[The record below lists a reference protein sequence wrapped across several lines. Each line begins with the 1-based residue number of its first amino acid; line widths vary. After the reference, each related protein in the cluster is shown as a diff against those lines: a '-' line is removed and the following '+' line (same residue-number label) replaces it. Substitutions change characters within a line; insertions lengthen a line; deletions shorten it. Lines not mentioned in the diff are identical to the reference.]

1 VLVSLS
7 IRDFAIVRNLDL
19 SLEPGMTALT
29 GETGAGKSILI
40 DALAL
45 VLGERAD
52 AAAVRHGAE
61 SAEIVAGFE
70 LSANGDAAAWLAGH
84 ELEAEGECLLRR
96 VVIRDKPTRAFI
108 NGRPATTQMLREL
121 GALLVDIH
129 GQHEHHSLLS
139 RGTQRQVL
147 DDSAGLGAE
156 AGAVAR
162 CYREWAA
169 RVVRRDELARVGADR
184 EAKLALLSYQI
195 EELRKLAPPP
205 GEFSEL
211 EQEHVRLAHAAELRA
226 GLHEARE
233 LLTQSEEN
241 ALAPGLARLT
251 EKLSTLQSFDSRLNN
266 AVTALNDARVQIEDA
281 AVEIGHLADRVELDP
296 ERLTE
301 VEQRLSLYL
310 QLARKHRSEPS
321 ELHAV
326 LAQLAAEHESIAH
339 AGETLDHLAAEIAG
353 LRKDYDKLAGALSQA
368 RQKAAAVLS
377 ERISAQMRELGMAG
391 GRFFVS
397 VAPEAAAEPDTHG
410 MDRIEFLV
418 SANPGQPLA
427 PLARVASGGE
437 LSRISL
443 GIQVVTAAAGR
454 VPTLIFDEVDSGIG
468 GAVAEKVGQKL
479 RALGRTRQAMC
490 ITHLAQVAAQAH
502 HHLQVTKKK
511 SRNDVEVAVAPLADT
526 ARVQELA
533 RMLGGVQIT
542 DRSIAHA
549 ADMLER
555 AGP

>member
-1 VLVSLS
+1 MLTSLS
-7 IRDFAIVRNLDL
+7 IRDFAIVRKLDL
-19 SLEPGMTALT
+19 ALEPGMTALT

-52 AAAVRHGAE
+52 AAAVRHGAD
-61 SAEIVAGFE
+61 SAEIAAGFA
-70 LSANGDAAAWLAGH
+70 LAANGDAAHWLAGH
-84 ELEAEGECLLRR
+84 ELEADGECLLRR
-96 VVIRDKPTRAFI
+96 VVYRDKPTRAFI

-121 GALLVDIH
+121 GGLLVDIH

-139 RGTQRQVL
+139 RATQRQVL
-147 DDSAGLGAE
+147 DDSASLGAE
-156 AGAVAR
+156 SGAVAH
-162 CYREWAA
+162 CCQEWAT
-169 RVVRRDELARVGADR
+169 RVARRDELARAAADR
-184 EAKLALLSYQI
+184 EARLALLSYQLD
-195 EELRKLAPPP
+195 EMRKLAPVA
-205 GEFSEL
+205 GEFPEL
-211 EQEHVRLAHAAELRA
+211 EQEHVRLAHAAELRD
-226 GLHEARE
+226 GLHGTHDA
-233 LLTQSEEN
+233 LTQSEEH
-241 ALAPGLARLT
+241 ALAPGLARVT
-251 EKLSTLQSFDSRLNN
+251 EKLAALQAFEPRLAN
-266 AVTALNDARVQIEDA
+266 ALTALNDARVQIEDA
-281 AVEIGHLADRVELDP
+281 AGEIGRLVERVELDP
-296 ERLTE
+296 ERLAA

-310 QLARKHRSEPS
+310 QLARKHHCEPAA
-321 ELHAV
+321 LHEV
-326 LAQLAAEHESIAH
+326 LNALAAEHEGIAH
-339 AGETLDHLAAEIAG
+339 AGEALEQIESEISTLRAEYG
-353 LRKDYDKLAGALSQA
+353 KLAGALSQA
-368 RQKAAAVLS
+368 RGKAAAALS
-377 ERISAQMRELGMAG
+377 ERITAQMRELGMAG
-391 GRFFVS
+391 GRFS
-397 VAPEAAAEPDTHG
+397 VAVTPDPAAEPSLYG

-502 HHLQVTKKK
+502 HHLQVVKKK
-511 SRNDVEVAVAPLADT
+511 NRNDVEVTVAPLSGGP
-526 ARVQELA
+526 RVQELA
-533 RMLGGVQIT
+533 RMLGGVEIT

-555 AGP
+555 AGT